1 MVLRLLTPGL
11 CTMLVDFGRSAS
23 RSLGVPVGG
32 AADRWSLAL
41 GNGLVGNPPDAP
53 ALEINLAG
61 PTLCADVELACVL
74 YGAPFALTAGRRPLT
89 PGVTFT
95 LRAGEELHIGST
107 RSGVRAYLCAHGGLY
122 ARTVL
127 HSESSLGPLP
137 AGTELRC
144 IPAIIPARFI
154 RPPCHWNREPY
165 TLRALDGP
173 HAGWFQAAEFFGREF
188 RVREA
193 SNRMGLRLEG
203 EPLTMPDRELT
214 SEPVSPGAVQVTRDR
229 QCIVLGVDGQT
240 IGGYPKIAHVISAD
254 LDKLGQLRPG
264 DTIRFV
270 RVSMGEAEALY
281 RQKQAELREWLTRLL
296 ETAPAKSPGRP
307 VVSDRDADKTDQGP

>member
-1 MVLRLLTPGL
+1 
-11 CTMLVDFGRSAS
+11 MLVDFGRLAS

-41 GNGLVGNPPDAP
+41 GNGLVGNLPDTP

-61 PTLCADVELACVL
+61 PTLRADEELACVL
-74 YGAPFALTAGRRPLT
+74 YGAPFALTAGRQPLT

-95 LRAGEELHIGST
+95 LRPGEELHIGST
-107 RSGVRAYLCAHGGLY
+107 RSGVRAYLCVHGGLH

-137 AGTELRC
+137 AGTELHC
-144 IPAIIPARFI
+144 TPGTIAARFI
-154 RPPCHWNREPY
+154 RPPCHWNREPR

-173 HAGWFQAAEFFGREF
+173 QAGWFEPTEFFGHEF

-203 EPLTMPDRELT
+203 DPLTLPDRELT

-254 LDKLGQLRPG
+254 VDKLGQLRPG
-264 DTIRFV
+264 EVIRFV
-270 RVSMGEAEALY
+270 RVGLEEAEALY
-281 RQKQAELREWLTRLL
+281 RQKQAELREWLTRLR
-296 ETAPAKSPGRP
+296 ETAPAKSADPP
-307 VVSDRDADKTDQGP
+307 VVSHPDADKTDQRPLTNDV